1 MFHNKNPTGIQKQF
15 PNNINKVLCTICNT
29 EKMTTL
35 PKGKT
40 VDTTNLQPVEIIHMD
55 LDFYNV
61 TSIRGFNSM
70 LNVVCANTIML

>member
-1 MFHNKNPTGIQKQF
+1 
-15 PNNINKVLCTICNT
+15 
-29 EKMTTL
+29 MTTL

-55 LDFYNV
+55 LEFYNV

-70 LNVVCANTIML
+70 LNVVCANTIMLWVFPNAPTKSSVHTINLILTTLNN